1 MNAARL
7 LQFVESLLSAEK
19 KLSIQQKFN
28 DLLSAMNNLAGQ
40 PQQAQFQTDVAAK
53 IGELETVLSNLSN
66 DLSPAELALVEE
78 IGGVNYFTTAAS
90 GSVRDLI
97 AKNAMTPA
105 VVQQG
110 IQTLTS
116 QRQDYL
122 NTLQKIRDG
131 MKSVG
136 ILPLTL
142 EPGEAEIGFLIPRPL
157 FENNLDGLWR
167 ELKVIDR
174 ILSIFSESVTGT
186 AEAAVVRQISS
197 SDPTFFFGLG
207 VATLVV
213 IGKTITWLLDTYKKG
228 LEIKDLHHRAHKA
241 GLPANALA
249 PFEEHIKQT
258 IDRAIETRISEILG
272 VKESTSARGRELEN
286 GLRWAMN
293 SLIARIE
300 RGMTVEIR
308 FLPPPKPEDGDAVSS
323 NAEATDAFKDL
334 EKITSRLEF
343 PPLQG
348 SPIISLP
355 AASPENGDT
364 KRPKQ

>member
-1 MNAARL
+1 M
-7 LQFVESLLSAEK
+7 QFVESLLAAEK
-19 KLSIQQKFN
+19 EFSIQQKFN
-28 DLLSAMNNLAGQ
+28 DLLSAMNNLASQ

-53 IGELETVLSNLSN
+53 LGELETVLLRLSN
-66 DLSPAELALVEE
+66 DLSPAELALVSE
-78 IGGVNYFTTAAS
+78 IGGVNYFTTTAS
-90 GSVRDLI
+90 NSVRDLI

-110 IQTLTS
+110 IQSLTS
-116 QRQDYL
+116 KRQDYL
-122 NTLQKIRDG
+122 NTLQKLRDG

-136 ILPLTL
+136 IAPLTI
-142 EPGEAEIGFLIPRPL
+142 EYGEAEIGFLIPRPL
-157 FENNLDGLWR
+157 FENNLDGLWK

-174 ILSIFSESVTGT
+174 ILSIFSESVSGRPET
-186 AEAAVVRQISS
+186 AVVRQISS

-207 VATLVV
+207 VATIVV

-241 GLPANALA
+241 GLPADALA
-249 PFEEHIKQT
+249 PFEEHIKKS

-272 VKESTSARGRELEN
+272 PKEIATARGRELEN

-308 FLPPPKPEDGDAVSS
+308 FLPPPQPEEGETTTTDA
-323 NAEATDAFKDL
+323 ETTDAFKDL
-334 EKITSRLEF
+334 DQITSRLEF

-355 AASPENGDT
+355 AAPPENGDS
-364 KRPKQ
+364 KLPKQ